1 MKEQTLAIIKPDMT
15 SNGLIG
21 EVISH
26 IEKNGLAIKALKMV
40 QLTTDQA
47 EGFYAEHQ
55 GKAFFDPLIAFMTS
69 APVVV
74 AVLEGENAVQN
85 YRELMGATLPEQRK
99 MGTIRKMFGQSTRE
113 NAVHGSDSIQS
124 AAREIAYFFTPAEII
139 R

>member
-26 IEKNGLAIKALKMV
+26 IEKNGLTIKALKMV

>member
-1 MKEQTLAIIKPDMT
+1 MKEQTLAIIKPDIT
-15 SNGLIG
+15 SRHLIG
-21 EVISH
+21 EVLSQ

-40 QLTTDQA
+40 HLTAAQA

-55 GKAFFDPLIAFMTS
+55 GKAFFEPLIAFMTS

-74 AVLEGENAVQN
+74 AVLEGEAAVQR

-99 MGTIRKMFGQSTRE
+99 MGTLRKMFGQSTRE
-113 NAVHGSDSIQS
+113 NAVHGSDSVQS